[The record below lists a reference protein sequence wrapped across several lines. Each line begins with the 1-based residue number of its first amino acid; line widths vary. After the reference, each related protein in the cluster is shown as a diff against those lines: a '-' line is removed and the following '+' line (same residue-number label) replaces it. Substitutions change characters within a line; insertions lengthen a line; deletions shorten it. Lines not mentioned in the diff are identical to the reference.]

1 MISDNTFTMVPGAIK
16 KFSQNNFYCHNG
28 NGSKQ
33 LQYYQII
40 YFKKF
45 LTQQLNSF
53 QMVLNLGISDK
64 ILKSIKTT
72 LPKKLPKKHKS
83 IEMKKR

>member
-1 MISDNTFTMVPGAIK
+1 MISDNTFTMVPDAIK

-72 LPKKLPKKHKS
+72 LQKKNPKNIRTLK
-83 IEMKKR
+83 